1 MRLTTAAE
9 RNQKTLAPKSFVWVV
24 SMSFRDNPSDSFDE
38 LYSSYK
44 NAHERFVKLMPDEED
59 YRDSEERRC
68 DMEGYDYDDP
78 YDGIV
83 PYKKFISSKG
93 ENIAYS
99 HYVPNEYG
107 GYTEEGY
114 CLSLIKEEVK
124 P

>member
-1 MRLTTAAE
+1 MKLIMASE
-9 RNQKTLAPKSFVWVV
+9 RKGKTLAQKSCVWIV
-24 SMSFRDNPSDSFDE
+24 SMSFRDEPSDSFNE
-38 LYSSYK
+38 VYSSYK
-44 NAHERFVKLMPDEED
+44 SAHERFVKLMPDEED

-78 YDGIV
+78 YEGIV
-83 PYKKFISSKG
+83 PYGEFIRSKDDK
-93 ENIAYS
+93 IVYT

-114 CLSLIKEEVK
+114 CLSLLKEEVK